1 MSEKSVFKRPG
12 PTSKVVLSGDLV
24 SSTPPQGSS
33 SGTYSLSRLREFPVL
48 RGVSW
53 FGRCESVGLPGTVGV
68 NNSVEFPVVLVGI
81 SALLLLLID
90 SFVSREESSSMVTS
104 SLTLLLSLAMGRLV
118 ISGIVLLMVDGVGMM
133 DDKDESM
140 WSPRAIFLAMARPFR
155 SVEASKV
162 TVEPVGALGMVEVF
176 G

>member
-1 MSEKSVFKRPG
+1 
-12 PTSKVVLSGDLV
+12 
-24 SSTPPQGSS
+24 
-33 SGTYSLSRLREFPVL
+33 
-48 RGVSW
+48 
-53 FGRCESVGLPGTVGV
+53 
-68 NNSVEFPVVLVGI
+68 
-81 SALLLLLID
+81 
-90 SFVSREESSSMVTS
+90 MVTS

-118 ISGIVLLMVDGVGMM
+118 ISGIVLLMVDGVGTM

-155 SVEASKV
+155 SVGASKV